1 MMLPFRLSR
10 LFGIV
15 IEIQGMAIV
24 NQEGIRLAFQDA
36 DHENRHFLDG
46 DVQSVL
52 ISWDNLADFACDRG
66 MLSDEVRLRVES
78 IDQLSQLPGIQ
89 DHELS
94 LEIRKSD
101 RDKLKDFE
109 QAVIEYRAGR
119 RQDNVDEML
128 DDIRDFLHGL

>member
-1 MMLPFRLSR
+1 MMLQFRLSR

-36 DHENRHFLDG
+36 DNQNQHFLDA
-46 DVQSVL
+46 DVQAVL
-52 ISWDNLADFACDRG
+52 ISWDNLADFACDYG
-66 MLSDEVRLRVES
+66 MLSDEVRLRVRS
-78 IDQLSQLPGIQ
+78 IDELQQLPGIQ

-109 QAVIEYRAGR
+109 KAVVEYRSGL